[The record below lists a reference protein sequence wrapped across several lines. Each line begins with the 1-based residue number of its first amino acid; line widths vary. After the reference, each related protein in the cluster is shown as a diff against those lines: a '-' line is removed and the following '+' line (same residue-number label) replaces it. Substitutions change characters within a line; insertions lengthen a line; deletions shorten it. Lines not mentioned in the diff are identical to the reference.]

1 MPYPSITQSVC
12 LLQDAN
18 VVSVVK
24 EPGTLGEPGTLR
36 EPETPKGRHHTL
48 GCCTLLKV
56 KDYNLTAECH
66 YYTVLFQRKAKRAYA
81 ILASYRPV
89 RGTTVSL
96 GYKYR
101 VIGHGELFT

>member
-1 MPYPSITQSVC
+1 MPYPSISQSVC

-18 VVSVVK
+18 VVHVSVVK
-24 EPGTLGEPGTLR
+24 EPGTVREPG
-36 EPETPKGRHHTL
+36 TPKGRHHTL
-48 GCCTLLKV
+48 GCWTLLKV

-89 RGTTVSL
+89 RGTTVSV
-96 GYKYR
+96 R
-101 VIGHGELFT
+101 I